1 MQQLIFSRHDK
12 NVKLTPGKLLTSYWP
27 HCHFSVFKYYIT
39 LVFVWVV
46 LYASQVF
53 CSVATKPTR
62 IKAPSVTDGPS
73 TLMHL
78 LNIYCVYTVLQPLH
92 VHEDIISHAIT
103 PGPSLALFMITLLYT
118 CSMCIP
124 G

>member
-1 MQQLIFSRHDK
+1 MQQLIFSRHA
-12 NVKLTPGKLLTSYWP
+12 KLTPEELLTGL
-27 HCHFSVFKYYIT
+27 T

-46 LYASQVF
+46 LYSSQVF

-78 LNIYCVYTVLQPLH
+78 LNIYCIYTVLQLLH

-103 PGPSLALFMITLLYT
+103 PCRPFSSPIHDHSAIHM
-118 CSMCIP
+118 
-124 G
+124 